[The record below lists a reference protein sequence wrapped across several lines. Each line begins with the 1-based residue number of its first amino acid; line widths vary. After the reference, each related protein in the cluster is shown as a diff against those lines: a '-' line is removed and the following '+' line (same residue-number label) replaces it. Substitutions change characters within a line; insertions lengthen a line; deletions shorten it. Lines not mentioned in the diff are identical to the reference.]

1 MGKGV
6 VIQQSFYE
14 AAQIL
19 EPMERL
25 QLYEA
30 VFRYG
35 VEGIEPDGLS
45 PVSHSLFTLI
55 RPNVDTSGNRY
66 QARCENAQKGGAP
79 KGNQNAR
86 KKPKTTETT
95 NEINQRKTTGT
106 TKRNNQDYD
115 YDRDLS
121 LKDKS
126 RDNKS
131 TGVRNDW
138 GL

>member
-19 EPMERL
+19 APMERL
-25 QLYEA
+25 QLYES

-35 VEGIEPDGLS
+35 LEGIEPEGLS
-45 PVSHSLFTLI
+45 PVSNSLFTLI
-55 RPNVDTSGNRY
+55 RPNVDASGNRY
-66 QARCENAQKGGAP
+66 AARCENAAKGGAP

-86 KKPKTTETT
+86 KKPDSTRQNNQTETT
-95 NEINQRKTTGT
+95 KTT
-106 TKRNNQDYD
+106 RRINQDYD
-115 YDRDLS
+115 FDSDS
-121 LKDKS
+121 DTPSKGVS
-126 RDNKS
+126 CNNKS
-131 TGVRNDW
+131 PGGRNDW